1 MLWDPSKGELK
12 NEADRPIVIHIVRY
26 LAKICED
33 YVNSSSTTWDLTMDV
48 QNRPQW
54 LKDVEK
60 QQKEKRSGIYAKRRS
75 LPTFRWKKAPKEISE
90 ADMHAM
96 GTDLEAE
103 VEESWL

>member
-1 MLWDPSKGELK
+1 MIINYPFPPRLDLFVFAMGCGVNHAQDMLWDPSKGELK

-54 LKDVEK
+54 LKVVEK
-60 QQKEKRSGIYAKRRS
+60 QQKEKRSGIYAKRR
-75 LPTFRWKKAPKEISE
+75 
-90 ADMHAM
+90 
-96 GTDLEAE
+96 
-103 VEESWL
+103 